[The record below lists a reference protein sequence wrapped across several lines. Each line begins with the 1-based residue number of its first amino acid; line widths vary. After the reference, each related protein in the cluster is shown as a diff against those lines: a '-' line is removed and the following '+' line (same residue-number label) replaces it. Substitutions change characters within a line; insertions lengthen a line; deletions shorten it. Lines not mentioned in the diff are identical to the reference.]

1 MNYNIV
7 EEKFLF
13 RAFNSYFLEA
23 DHNVNKRK
31 RVSGIL
37 GSFDGLTFLHFYT
50 FWIMFFKKLS
60 WIKLRDRSIDLA
72 LKWMKGIV
80 PSSQKLLWNH
90 SLKRNGNIKST
101 HIILRKCT
109 STFVR
114 NAFI

>member
-13 RAFNSYFLEA
+13 RAFNSYFFGA
-23 DHNVNKRK
+23 DHNVNKLK
-31 RVSGIL
+31 RVRGIL
-37 GSFDGLTFLHFYT
+37 GSLDGFTYLHFYF
-50 FWIMFFKKLS
+50 FWIMLS
-60 WIKLRDRSIDLA
+60 KTFLNKAKRSIDLA
-72 LKWMKGIV
+72 LKCMKGIV